1 MASDRRGLPAD
12 GAAYSVAPGGYIDHV
27 AVNVPDLRAAVSFFV
42 SAFGARVVFE
52 VARIDGAAAMTRL
65 GADERSELALAMLEI
80 GKARV
85 ELIEW
90 SQRRADATNRAWPS
104 PDSIGVTHVAIGVD
118 DLPAALRKL
127 RRLDGVTVIG
137 EPITFSQGPTPGL
150 ANAFVRAPWGLLV
163 ELVCWTSGRV

>member
-1 MASDRRGLPAD
+1 MASDRRGLPLD
-12 GAAYSVAPGGYIDHV
+12 GAGSSVAADGYIDHV
-27 AVNVPDLRAAVSFFV
+27 AVNVPDVGAAVSFFV

-52 VARIDGAAAMTRL
+52 IARIDGAAAMKRL
-65 GADERSELALAMLEI
+65 GADERSELALAMLEM
-80 GKARV
+80 GQARV

-90 SQRRADATNRAWPS
+90 SQPGVDPTHRAWPS
-104 PDSIGVTHVAIGVD
+104 PDSLGVAHVAIGVD

-137 EPITFSQGPTPGL
+137 EPITFSEGPTPGL